1 MLALLRFL
9 RPLELVIYAMLALG
23 VLAAVRRIVHVRG
36 EQRKTI
42 FGLEREALL
51 TRQTQAY
58 LAIVL
63 LGASGGLVF
72 AAVNW
77 ALPSLERA
85 ELVRTTGSSEPQP
98 TPSPTAFVLFGVDLS
113 GCANPRATLTSPT
126 PGQAVQGEVQLR
138 GSANI
143 DQFAFYKYELSNPE
157 AGDVWVTL
165 AASNTPVTED
175 VLGVWDS
182 TTVPPGVYHLRL
194 VVTDSQ
200 GNSPRACIV
209 PIQVLA
215 GPAQ

>member
-9 RPLELVIYAMLALG
+9 PPLEFVIYALLALG
-23 VLAAVRRIVHVRG
+23 VLANARRIALARG
-36 EQRKTI
+36 ELRKTI
-42 FGLEREALL
+42 FGLEREALDS
-51 TRQTQAY
+51 RQTRASLTIALLS
-58 LAIVL
+58 LA
-63 LGASGGLVF
+63 GGLVF
-72 AAVNW
+72 AAVNL

-113 GCANPRATLTSPT
+113 GCANPRATITSPT
-126 PGQAVQGEVQLR
+126 PGQAVQGDVELR

-143 DQFAFYKYELSNPE
+143 DQFAFFKYELSNPE

-175 VLGVWDS
+175 VLGMWDS

-194 VVTDSQ
+194 LVTDSQ
-200 GNSPRACIV
+200 GNSSRACIV
-209 PIQVLA
+209 PVQVFA
-215 GPAQ
+215 SPVR

>member
-9 RPLELVIYAMLALG
+9 RPLELIIYALLALG
-23 VLAAVRRIVHVRG
+23 VLAAVRRVVRAQG
-36 EQRKTI
+36 ELRKTI
-42 FGLEREALL
+42 FVLEREALIA
-51 TRQTQAY
+51 RQTRAY

-63 LGASGGLVF
+63 LGLGGGATF
-72 AAVNW
+72 AAVNVV
-77 ALPSLERA
+77 LPRLQRA

-126 PGQAVQGEVQLR
+126 PGQAVQGDVQLR

-157 AGDVWVTL
+157 VGDVWVTL
-165 AASNTPVTED
+165 AASNAPVTND

-194 VVTDSQ
+194 VVTDSR

-215 GPAQ
+215 SAP